1 MRIACGIEYDGN
13 PFFGF
18 QMQKQEPTIQSCLEQ
33 AISQVANHPVKIFC
47 AGRTDT
53 GVSARQQVIH
63 FDTDAERT
71 PRQWTLGINT
81 ALHEGIVV
89 LWVQVVA
96 DDFHARFSALS
107 RSYEY
112 RILNRSVRP
121 AINRQYLT
129 WILRPLDHDAM
140 HEAAQTLL
148 GTHDFNAFR
157 SSQCQAPHAKRTLL
171 QADVVRDGEE
181 IICHFSAN
189 AFLHH
194 MIRNI
199 VGTLLKVGHGNKP
212 VCWVTEVL
220 RSLDRKQAGMTAPPQ
235 GLTFTGVT
243 YPDQYQIPNDAT
255 KQ

>member
-18 QMQKQEPTIQSCLEQ
+18 QTQKQEPTIQSCLEQ
-33 AISQVANHPVKIFC
+33 AISQVANHPVKVFC

-63 FDTDAERT
+63 FDTTAQRT

-89 LWVQVVA
+89 LWVKPVE
-96 DDFHARFSALS
+96 DEFHARFSALS

-112 RILNRSVRP
+112 RILNRPVRP

-129 WILRPLDHDAM
+129 WILRPLDQDAM
-140 HEAAQTLL
+140 HEAAQLLL

-157 SSQCQAPHAKRTLL
+157 SSQCQAPHAQRTML
-171 QADVVRDGEE
+171 QAEVEREGDE
-181 IICHFSAN
+181 IICRFTAN

-199 VGTLLKVGHGNKP
+199 VGTLLKVGHGKEP
-212 VCWVTEVL
+212 VSWVQHVL
-220 RSLDRKQAGMTAPPQ
+220 LSGDRKQAGMTAPPQ
-235 GLTFTGVT
+235 GLTFTAVT
-243 YPDQYQIPNDAT
+243 HPEAHGIP
-255 KQ
+255 QHE